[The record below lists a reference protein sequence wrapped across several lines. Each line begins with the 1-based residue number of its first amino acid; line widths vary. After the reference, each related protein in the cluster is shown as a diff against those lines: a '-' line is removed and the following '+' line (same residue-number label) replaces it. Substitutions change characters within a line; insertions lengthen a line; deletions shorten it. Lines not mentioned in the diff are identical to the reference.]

1 MIAKFL
7 RTSVTAFALAAL
19 FSVNAVAVNAAEK
32 VKIKDL
38 VVGTGDEAVLHT
50 QVKVHYTGWLMDGKK
65 FDSSKDR
72 GDPFYFY
79 LGNREVI
86 PGWETGVEGMKVG
99 GKRELIIPPELAYG
113 ERGAPG
119 AIPPNATLK
128 FEVELLGVKAPS
140 YASIDNEKLK
150 ELIAR
155 GVPVVDIR
163 RADEWKDTGV
173 IEGAKLIT
181 AFGARG
187 NFEKTFIP
195 AFKEVAGLEDEVI
208 LICRTGNRTSVLSQA
223 LADQVGYKKVY
234 NVTDGITKWLKDG
247 NGVVKADCPTC

>member
-1 MIAKFL
+1 
-7 RTSVTAFALAAL
+7 
-19 FSVNAVAVNAAEK
+19 
-32 VKIKDL
+32 
-38 VVGTGDEAVLHT
+38 
-50 QVKVHYTGWLMDGKK
+50 
-65 FDSSKDR
+65 
-72 GDPFYFY
+72 
-79 LGNREVI
+79 
-86 PGWETGVEGMKVG
+86 MKVG

-128 FEVELLGVKAPS
+128 FEVELLGVKAPN
-140 YASIDNEKLK
+140 YTSIDNEKLK

-187 NFEKTFIP
+187 NFERTFIP
-195 AFKEVAGLEDEVI
+195 AFKEVAGMEDEVI
-208 LICRTGNRTSVLSQA
+208 LICRTGSRTSVLSQA

-234 NVTDGITKWLKDG
+234 NVTDGITNWLKAG

>member
-1 MIAKFL
+1 MMIAKHI
-7 RTSVTAFALAAL
+7 RSGLAAL
-19 FSVNAVAVNAAEK
+19 VLTTLFSVGAMAAGK
-32 VKIKDL
+32 VDIKDL
-38 VVGTGDEAVLHT
+38 VVGTGDEAILHS

-79 LGNREVI
+79 LGNKEVI
-86 PGWETGVEGMKVG
+86 PGWEIGVEGMKVG

-140 YASIDNEKLK
+140 YTSIDNEKLK

-195 AFKEVAGLEDEVI
+195 AFKDVAGMEDEVI

-247 NGVVKADCPTC
+247 NAVVKADCPTC